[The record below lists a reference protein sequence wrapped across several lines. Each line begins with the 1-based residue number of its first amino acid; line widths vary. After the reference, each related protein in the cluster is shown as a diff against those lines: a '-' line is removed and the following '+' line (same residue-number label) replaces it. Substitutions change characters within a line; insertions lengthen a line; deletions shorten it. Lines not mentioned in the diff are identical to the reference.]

1 MTGYISQRINS
12 ITQEI
17 PPNVEL
23 IAITK
28 QVSIER
34 MREAYIAGVRN
45 FGENRLQEALSKQ
58 QQLRDLSDINWHF
71 IGHIQKNKAKNII
84 ENFGWIHSVDSL
96 SLAQRLNRLAGEL
109 NLMPKVFLQVK
120 VLPDPNKYGWEVTR
134 LLQDLEQLNQLKQL
148 NYQGLMTILPFGL
161 SSEDAL
167 TAFQKTQ
174 KLATSIKQ
182 KSYSNLIMEELSM
195 GMSGDYKLAIQA
207 GATKIRLGRT
217 IFGDLPS
224 IAEDIAIAK
233 Y

>member
-28 QVSIER
+28 QVSTER
-34 MREAYIAGVRN
+34 MREAYTAGVRN
-45 FGENRLQEALSKQ
+45 FGENRLQEALIKQ
-58 QQLRDLSDINWHF
+58 QQLQDLLDINWHF
-71 IGHIQKNKAKNII
+71 IGHIQKNKAKKII
-84 ENFGWIHSVDSL
+84 EHFDWIHSVDSL
-96 SLAQRLNRLAGEL
+96 SLAQRLNRLAEEL

-120 VLPDPNKYGWEVTR
+120 VVPDPNKYGWSVTS
-134 LLQDLEQLNQLKQL
+134 LLQDLEQLNQLNQL

-161 SSEDAL
+161 SPENAL
-167 TAFQKTQ
+167 AAFQKTQ
-174 KLATSIKQ
+174 KLAQSIKQ
-182 KSYSNLIMEELSM
+182 KSYSNLTMKELSM

-217 IFGDLPS
+217 IFGDL
-224 IAEDIAIAK
+224 
-233 Y
+233 